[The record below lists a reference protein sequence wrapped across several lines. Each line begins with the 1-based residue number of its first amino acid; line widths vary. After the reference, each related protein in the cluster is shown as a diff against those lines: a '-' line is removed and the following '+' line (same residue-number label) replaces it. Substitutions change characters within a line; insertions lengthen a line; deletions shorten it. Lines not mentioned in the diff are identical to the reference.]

1 MKRARRKAY
10 RRALSISVVLK
21 EKMRGKTRGG
31 KNNPDLSNENLK
43 ELDSPEMLLTI
54 I

>member
-1 MKRARRKAY
+1 MKRVRRKAY
-10 RRALSISVVLK
+10 RRALCISVVLK
-21 EKMRGKTRGG
+21 EKMRGWTRGG
-31 KNNPDLSNENLK
+31 KKDPALSNENSK